1 MRKKLTTILYCIAI
15 CCAAQAQHPQSG
27 TMRLS
32 RTSSGHYAFSA
43 LLNNKVL
50 ASVMIESGI
59 HAMLIDSAY
68 YFSHRQELGI
78 TIHPIDRKRMNG
90 TTNLGGNI
98 YRITHLGKGKLPMGG
113 ITYEG
118 DILIL
123 ANYRNDTPVTIPI
136 HQLRNPR
143 EWYTRIVMLNIAGGE
158 MRMLTHRELRE
169 WQGERYKMNRSTYR
183 RMPAIRTT
191 IRFTND
197 GTTAELEGN
206 FNIDLGNPMLLYLLG
221 NRPKVSGLFEMH
233 DRLPLSSLGY
243 NANGKASMQI
253 FTPEQCDIL
262 GESFSEPI
270 VCVTHEF
277 RQFTSEGLIGI
288 GFLARNI
295 VAFDFNN
302 NYLYIKE

>member
-90 TTNLGGNI
+90 TINLGGNI

-123 ANYRNDTPVTIPI
+123 ANYRNDTHVTIPI

-143 EWYTRIVMLNIAGGE
+143 EWYTRIVMLNIADGE
-158 MRMLTHRELRE
+158 MRMLTRRELRE
-169 WQGERYKMNRSTYR
+169 WQGERYKMNHSTYK

-191 IRFTND
+191 IRFTSD
-197 GTTAELEGN
+197 GATAELEGN

-221 NRPKVSGLFEMH
+221 NRPKVAELFDSHGELLL
-233 DRLPLSSLGY
+233 RPLAY
-243 NANGKASMQI
+243 NTDGKALTQV
-253 FTPEQCDIL
+253 FTPERCNIL
-262 GESFSEPI
+262 SDSFVEPI

-295 VAFDFNN
+295 VAFDFGNN
-302 NYLYIKE
+302 QLYIKE